1 MVILAIETSCDDT
14 SAAVVADGVDIL
26 SNVISSQTEIH
37 GKFGGVVPEE
47 ASRKHLELI
56 NHVIAGALSEAGL
69 GFNDLDAVAVTYGPG
84 LVGAL
89 LIGVSA
95 AKAIAFGL
103 DIPLIGVN
111 HIEGHIYANFLTE
124 PSINFPALSLVVSG
138 GHSSLIYLEKHGS
151 FRQIG
156 ATRDDAAGEAFD
168 KIARA
173 MGLGF
178 PGGPVIDRLAREGNE
193 NRITFP
199 KAYLEEGSF
208 DFSFSGLKSAVM
220 NYIRKTEKAGGVINR
235 ADLAACFQKAVVDVL
250 ADKTIAAAKKM
261 KVSAILLA
269 GGVASNSKLRDELSR
284 RATQEGFSVLL
295 PPPVLCTDNGAMVG
309 GAAYYKYSRGAFA
322 PLSLNAVPN
331 LKLGEERYEG
341 NYSGNIIQGLT

>member
-1 MVILAIETSCDDT
+1 MSVIILAVETSCDDT
-14 SAAVVADGVDIL
+14 SAAVVVDGVEIL

-37 GKFGGVVPEE
+37 SRFGGVVPEE

-56 NHVIAGALSEAGL
+56 SHVIATALSDAGL
-69 GFNDLDAVAVTYGPG
+69 GFKDLDAVAVTYGPG

-89 LIGVSA
+89 LVGVSA
-95 AKAIAFGL
+95 AKAVAFGL
-103 DIPLIGVN
+103 DIPLIAVN
-111 HIEGHIYANFLTE
+111 HIEGHIYANFLAE
-124 PSINFPALSLVVSG
+124 PNIPFPALSLVVSG
-138 GHSSLIYLEKHGS
+138 GHSSLIRLEKHGS

-193 NRITFP
+193 NRIKFP

-220 NYIRKTEKAGGVINR
+220 NYMRKAEREGGVINR
-235 ADLAACFQKAVVDVL
+235 ADLAACFQKAVIDVL
-250 ADKTIAAAKKM
+250 VDKTVTAAKTM
-261 KVSAILLA
+261 KLFTILLA
-269 GGVASNSKLRDELSR
+269 GGVASNSKLRSELTA
-284 RATQEGFSVLL
+284 RATEQGCQVLL

-309 GAAYYKYSRGAFA
+309 GAAYYKYLRGSFA

-341 NYSGNIIQGLT
+341 NYSGNIM

>member
-1 MVILAIETSCDDT
+1 MSVVILAIETSCDDT
-14 SAAVVADGVDIL
+14 SVAVIEDGVGIL
-26 SNVISSQTEIH
+26 ANVVSSQTDIH
-37 GKFGGVVPEE
+37 SKFGGVVPEE

-56 NHVIAGALSEAGL
+56 NHVIAEALSQAGM
-69 GFNDLDAVAVTYGPG
+69 GFDDLDAVAVTYGPG

-111 HIEGHIYANFLTE
+111 HIEGHIYANFLAE
-124 PSINFPALSLVVSG
+124 QDISFPLLSLVVSG
-138 GHSSLIYLEKHGS
+138 GHSSLVHMEKHGS
-151 FRQIG
+151 FRLTG

-173 MGLGF
+173 MGLGY
-178 PGGPVIDRLAREGNE
+178 PGGPVIDRLAREGDE
-193 NRITFP
+193 SLITFP
-199 KAYLEEGSF
+199 KAYLEAGSF

-220 NYIRKTEKAGGVINR
+220 NYMRKAERDGVEINR
-235 ADLAACFQKAVVDVL
+235 ADLAAGFQKAVVDVL
-250 ADKTIAAAKKM
+250 VDKTIAAAKEAA
-261 KVSAILLA
+261 VNTVLLA
-269 GGVASNSKLRDELSR
+269 GGVASNSKLRQELHD
-284 RATQEGFSVLL
+284 RAAMSGFRVVI

-309 GAAYYKYSRGAFA
+309 AAAYYKYLRGAFA
-322 PLSLNAVPN
+322 PLSLNAAPG

-341 NYSGNIIQGLT
+341 NYLGAVMK